1 MKTLV
6 IGGGPTGLTAAL
18 ELAAHDIKCRIVERR
33 TEPSM
38 LSRAVGIIPSTID
51 ALKPL
56 GAGEAI
62 VAEAM
67 PLRKIELVRAGK
79 TLMQLDNTTPEFSDR
94 VILGLPQN
102 RTEEI
107 LRDVLA
113 NLGVHVE
120 YGVSVENTISDDQT
134 ATAKF
139 SDGSTDSYDWVIAAD
154 GIGSRTRE
162 QLGIAYPGIDLP
174 GEWSIADVDVA
185 GDFDPELVQL
195 DVQGPGNSFLMILPI
210 EARRARIVSSTPDA
224 LAAMNQSL
232 KIENVRRTGKF
243 QISIRQAET
252 YSKGRVL
259 LAGDAAHC
267 HSPLGGKGM
276 NLGMA
281 DAVAAAR
288 AIATGQVEGYSAA
301 RHSAGADVLKAT
313 EAARKITTSN
323 SPAAKAL
330 LWFVSRIVPLIP
342 AAHRAFMR
350 NLTQL

>member
-1 MKTLV
+1 MKILV

-18 ELAAHDIKCRIVERR
+18 ELVAHNIKCRIVERR
-33 TEPSM
+33 TEPSE
-38 LSRAVGIIPSTID
+38 LSRAVGIMPPTID
-51 ALKPL
+51 ALKLL

-62 VAEAM
+62 LAEAM

-79 TLMQLDNTTPEFSDR
+79 TLMRLDNTTPEFRDR

-107 LRDVLA
+107 LRDALA
-113 NLGVHVE
+113 ERGVHVE
-120 YGVSVENTISDDQT
+120 YGMSVEDTKTDNQSTTVQ
-134 ATAKF
+134 F
-139 SDGSTDSYDWVIAAD
+139 SDGSAETYDWVIAAD
-154 GIGSRTRE
+154 GIRSHTRE

-185 GDFDPELVQL
+185 GDFDPELVLL
-195 DVQGPGNSFLMILPI
+195 DVQGSANSFLMILPI

-224 LAAMNQSL
+224 LAAMNHPL
-232 KIENVRRTGKF
+232 EIENVRRTGTF

-288 AIATGQVEGYSAA
+288 AIATGQVAGYSAA
-301 RHSAGADVLKAT
+301 RHLAGADILKKT
-313 EAARKITTSN
+313 EVARKITTSN
-323 SPAAKAL
+323 SPVAKAL
-330 LWFVSRIVPLIP
+330 LWVATRTVSSIP

-350 NLTQL
+350 LMTQI

>member
-18 ELAAHDIKCRIVERR
+18 ELAAQNIKCRIVERR
-33 TEPSM
+33 TEPSA
-38 LSRAVGIIPSTID
+38 LSRAVGIIPPTID
-51 ALKPL
+51 ALKRL
-56 GAGEAI
+56 GAGEPI
-62 VAEAM
+62 LAEAM
-67 PLRKIELVRAGK
+67 PLRKIKLVRSGK
-79 TLMQLDNTTPEFSDR
+79 ALMRLDNTTPEFRDR

-107 LRDVLA
+107 LRDALA
-113 NLGVHVE
+113 EHGVHVE
-120 YGVSVENTISDDQT
+120 YGVSVEDTKTDDQS
-134 ATAKF
+134 ATVQF
-139 SDGSTDSYDWVIAAD
+139 SDGSTETYDWVIAAE
-154 GIGSRTRE
+154 GTRSRTRE

-174 GEWSIADVDVA
+174 GEWSIADVDVG

-195 DVQGPGNSFLMILPI
+195 DVQGAGNSFLMILPI

-224 LAAMNQSL
+224 LAVMNGSL

-281 DAVAAAR
+281 DAVAAAT
-288 AIATGQVEGYSAA
+288 AIAMDQVDGYSAA
-301 RHSAGADVLKAT
+301 RHAAGAGVLKST
-313 EAARKITTSN
+313 ESARKIATSN
-323 SPAAKAL
+323 SLAANAL
-330 LWFVSRIVPLIP
+330 LWLVTQIVPSIP
-342 AAHRAFMR
+342 AAHRVFMR
-350 NLTQL
+350 DLTEL

>member
-18 ELAAHDIKCRIVERR
+18 ELATRNISCRLVERR
-33 TEPSM
+33 TEPSV
-38 LSRAVGIIPSTID
+38 LSRAIGIVPSTID
-51 ALKPL
+51 ALKRL
-56 GAGEAI
+56 GIGEAI
-62 VAEAM
+62 LAEAM
-67 PLRKIELVRAGK
+67 PLRKIELVREGK
-79 TLMQLDNTTPEFSDR
+79 ALMRLDNTTPEFRNR

-102 RTEEI
+102 RTEDI
-107 LRDVLA
+107 LRSALAERDVE
-113 NLGVHVE
+113 VE
-120 YGVSVENTISDDQT
+120 YGVSVEAIKTDDQS
-134 ATAKF
+134 ATVQF
-139 SDGSTDSYDWVIAAD
+139 SDGKTESYDWVIAAD
-154 GIGSRTRE
+154 GIGSLARE

-174 GEWSIADVDVA
+174 GKWSIADVDVA

-232 KIENVRRTGKF
+232 EIETVRRRGEF

-281 DAVAAAR
+281 DAVAAAT
-288 AIATGQVEGYSAA
+288 AIATGQVDNYSAA
-301 RHSAGADVLKAT
+301 RRIAGADVLKST
-313 EAARKITTSN
+313 EVARKITTSN
-323 SPAAKAL
+323 NPAVKAL
-330 LWFVSRIVPLIP
+330 LWLVTRVVPSIP

-350 NLTQL
+350 LLTQL